1 MGASGGSSV
10 VSSVSNMILCCRRSF
25 SGRPA
30 AGLWVGVVVMGALVS
45 ACGHPEAERDESETA
60 AALAAAAPAKVP
72 APEPVAAPEKRP
84 AKAGPQENQ
93 PSGVR
98 LLQHLRQQA
107 RLWDVSA
114 PMLSKGAE
122 VCRGRTRPNFGFVAW
137 TRWDIERRYRIA
149 AMGVL
154 GLDDRLRVMHILPG
168 SPAAG
173 AGLLAGDEIE
183 MVGRHRM
190 PAGKSAGAALELVLQ
205 REAVAGVTKTFRI
218 RRGDARRVLEIVP
231 RAQCAI
237 DLVVT
242 DSDQVN
248 AFTHDGA
255 VYLTRGLMEVLRDDL
270 ELAALTA
277 HFIGHSLLGHRP
289 SAGEITAAGKVRRQF
304 EDLEWALADEEQ
316 KANLKKVGA
325 LPGFRAYS
333 LEQEMQA
340 DRAALELMARA
351 DYPMEVL
358 VEVWHSLVEVQDG
371 ELKLWRFHAPSR
383 ERETAVRKILI
394 EARDEGGAEVPEPG
408 S

>member
-1 MGASGGSSV
+1 MG
-10 VSSVSNMILCCRRSF
+10 L
-25 SGRPA
+25 
-30 AGLWVGVVVMGALVS
+30 LVS

-60 AALAAAAPAKVP
+60 TALAAAPAVE
-72 APEPVAAPEKRP
+72 AP
-84 AKAGPQENQ
+84 AKAGLQDSQSN
-93 PSGVR
+93 GI
-98 LLQHLRQQA
+98 LLQQHLRQQA

-114 PMLSKGAE
+114 PMLSEGVE
-122 VCRGRTRPNFGFVAW
+122 VCHGQTRPNFGFVAW

-154 GLDDRLRVMHILPG
+154 GLDDRLRVVHILPG
-168 SPAAG
+168 SPAAE

-190 PAGKSAGAALELVLQ
+190 PTGKSAGAALELVLQ
-205 REAVAGVTKTFRI
+205 RETLAGAPSTFRV
-218 RRGDARRVLEIVP
+218 RRGDARRMLEIVP
-231 RAQCAI
+231 RTQCAV

-255 VYLTRGLMEVLRDDL
+255 VYLTRGLMGVLHDDR

-289 SAGEITAAGKVRRQF
+289 SAGETTAAGKVRSQLEER
-304 EDLEWALADEEQ
+304 EWALLDEEE
-316 KANLKKVGA
+316 KANLRKVGA

-333 LEQEMQA
+333 LAQEMQA

-351 DYPMEVL
+351 DYPLEVL
-358 VEVWHSLVEVQDG
+358 VEVWHSLVEARDG
-371 ELKLWRFHAPSR
+371 ELKLWRFHAPS
-383 ERETAVRKILI
+383 
-394 EARDEGGAEVPEPG
+394 
-408 S
+408 